1 MKIRNK
7 ILIIISSILVFIAIV
22 LAVLQLYAKKYV
34 KDLIA
39 EKIPSNYTLKY
50 ADLDINIALGNITL
64 HEVVLKMKDKEASQ
78 NYADLK
84 TASLEL
90 NGIGYWDL
98 AFNETLSIKGILL
111 QNPKLNYY
119 PYKHKES
126 KKSEDNSKNKGIQ
139 TLEIKKIAIEKG
151 SLHVMRKSADSIKMT
166 LSSFDLTILASQVD
180 LKSSDKMP
188 FVYESYQLDAQK
200 IDIDNGIYDRL
211 KVDSLSAN
219 KEAINLTN
227 FQIIPKYSKKEL
239 SKHLKK
245 ERDHI
250 SLKIPKII
258 LEKLDFDFDKP
269 RLGVTAKSAEIIKPN
284 LEIYRD
290 KLIADDLTEK
300 ALYSKSLR
308 NLSFDI
314 NINQIKIK
322 KGYISYAELVEPDK
336 KAGKL
341 FFDEVDATL
350 YQISN
355 LKNTKKT
362 EIKVQS
368 KLMGT
373 APLTLNWSF
382 DVHNTADEFSV
393 TGSVSNLEA
402 KGLNPFFK
410 PNLNALAEGTLQ
422 QMYFSFYG
430 NNTKSQGEMKMK
442 YEDFNFKILRK
453 NSNKINK
460 LLTAVG
466 NIFVRSN
473 SKTDPK
479 NFRFG
484 DIEAERDATKSFF
497 NYLWINV
504 KSGVVSTLT
513 GNGKKSE

>member
-7 ILIIISSILVFIAIV
+7 TLIIISSILVFIAIV
-22 LAVLQLYAKKYV
+22 LTVLQLYAKNYV

-39 EKIPSNYTLKY
+39 EKIPSNYTIKY
-50 ADLDINIALGNITL
+50 VDLDINIALGNITL
-64 HEVVLKMKDKEASQ
+64 HEVVFKIKDKEASE
-78 NYADLK
+78 NYANVK
-84 TASLEL
+84 IKSLEV

-98 AFNETLSIKGILL
+98 AFNETLSIKNILL
-111 QNPKLNYY
+111 KNPKFHYY

-126 KKSEDNSKNKGIQ
+126 KKTKNNSKNKEIQ
-139 TLEIKKIAIEKG
+139 TLDIRKIAIKEG

-166 LSSFDLTILASQVD
+166 LSSFDLIVLASQVD

-188 FVYESYQLDAQK
+188 FVYENYQLDAQK
-200 IDIDNGIYDRL
+200 IDIDNGKFDKL
-211 KVDSLSAN
+211 KVDALSAN
-219 KEAINLTN
+219 KETLTLTN
-227 FQIIPKYSKKEL
+227 FQIIPKYSKREL

-250 SLKIPKII
+250 SLKVPKIV
-258 LEKLDFDFDKP
+258 LEKLDFDFDKA
-269 RLGVTAKSAEIIKPN
+269 RLGVTAKSAEILQPN

-314 NINQIKIK
+314 SINQIKIK
-322 KGYISYAELVEPDK
+322 KGYISYAELVEADK

-350 YQISN
+350 NQISN
-355 LKNTKKT
+355 LKNAKKT
-362 EIKVQS
+362 TIKVQS

-373 APLTLNWSF
+373 APLTLNWNF
-382 DVHNTADEFSV
+382 DVQNTADDFSV

-402 KGLNPFFK
+402 QGLNLFFK

-442 YEDFNFKILRK
+442 YEDFNFKILQK
-453 NSNKINK
+453 NNSKVNKF
-460 LLTAVG
+460 LTAVG
-466 NIFVRSN
+466 NIFIRSH

-484 DIEAERDATKSFF
+484 AIEAERDATKSFF
-497 NYLWINV
+497 NYLWLNV
-504 KSGVVSTLT
+504 KSGVLSTLT